1 MTTRARH
8 LRFWPFPIA
17 SLILLC
23 VGTAHAQSPGTRV
36 AQWTRFE
43 GVLTSTLDYPNPVQ
57 DVQVDV
63 TFTSPSGKTQDA
75 MAFWDGG
82 RLWKVRF
89 SPEELGKWTYRTRS
103 SNAADAG
110 LDGRS
115 GEFTCTRYPGTN
127 PLYRHGAIRVSADH
141 YSLAHAD
148 GTPFFWLADTAWNGP
163 LKADA
168 RSWGLFLRDRAA
180 KGFTAIQFV
189 STQWLA
195 AGANADLR
203 VAFLGTETIWI
214 DPVFFHWMDKR
225 IDAMNDLGLVAVP
238 VLAWAAHWNKLTLH
252 LNPGTALPDDQVIVL
267 ARYIVARYGA
277 HQVIWFLAGDSD
289 YRGELAERWKRI
301 GRQVFGDH
309 PSRLATM
316 HPAGQMW
323 VADEF
328 RQEPW
333 FSMIGY
339 QGGHGDSAEYLRWL
353 VDGPPATDWSK
364 EPHLPVIN
372 LEPNYEDHLSYHTR
386 TRFDA
391 YAVRRAAYW
400 SLLVSPPAGVSYG
413 GHGIWSWELEPNIP
427 MSHLG
432 SGVAKPWQE
441 AMNLPGS
448 THMKHLKSLFSSLEW
463 WKLRPAQN
471 VLARQPGTADPAH
484 FVAVAKA
491 DKWLLAY
498 MPVGGEIK
506 LRTEGL
512 KPPLAAR
519 WFNPRTGAWSLQRAV
534 SGDTPSLRAPDTND
548 WVLWLGPVK
557 KPATPPSP

>member
-1 MTTRARH
+1 
-8 LRFWPFPIA
+8 
-17 SLILLC
+17 
-23 VGTAHAQSPGTRV
+23 
-36 AQWTRFE
+36 
-43 GVLTSTLDYPNPVQ
+43 
-57 DVQVDV
+57 
-63 TFTSPSGKTQDA
+63 
-75 MAFWDGG
+75 
-82 RLWKVRF
+82 
-89 SPEELGKWTYRTRS
+89 
-103 SNAADAG
+103 
-110 LDGRS
+110 
-115 GEFTCTRYPGTN
+115 
-127 PLYRHGAIRVSADH
+127 
-141 YSLAHAD
+141 
-148 GTPFFWLADTAWNGP
+148 
-163 LKADA
+163 
-168 RSWGLFLRDRAA
+168 
-180 KGFTAIQFV
+180 
-189 STQWLA
+189 
-195 AGANADLR
+195 
-203 VAFLGTETIWI
+203 
-214 DPVFFHWMDKR
+214 
-225 IDAMNDLGLVAVP
+225 
-238 VLAWAAHWNKLTLH
+238 
-252 LNPGTALPDDQVIVL
+252 
-267 ARYIVARYGA
+267 
-277 HQVIWFLAGDSD
+277 
-289 YRGELAERWKRI
+289 
-301 GRQVFGDH
+301 
-309 PSRLATM
+309 
-316 HPAGQMW
+316 MW

-391 YAVRRAAYW
+391 YAVRRASYW

-471 VLARQPGTADPAH
+471 VLAQQPGTADPAH

-491 DKWLLAY
+491 DIWLLAY

-534 SGDTPSLRAPDTND
+534 SGDTPSLRAPDAND
-548 WVLWLGPVK
+548 WVLWLGPPK
-557 KPATPPSP
+557 NRQPLRSREKAGPLSF